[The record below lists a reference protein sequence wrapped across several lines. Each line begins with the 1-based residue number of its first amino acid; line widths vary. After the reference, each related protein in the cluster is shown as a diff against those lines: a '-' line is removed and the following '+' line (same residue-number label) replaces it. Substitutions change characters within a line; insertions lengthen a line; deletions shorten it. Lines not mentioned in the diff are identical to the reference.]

1 MADIVLMQDPMHYT
15 EAKMFR
21 IEHNVETGEVK
32 EIQLTAA
39 EIKEI
44 KELNAA
50 AKIKQDAI
58 QIEIE
63 AELAA
68 KEAILDRIGLT
79 ADELKTILG

>member
-1 MADIVLMQDPMHYT
+1 MQDPMHYT